1 MERIPIISEIADV
14 IDSRKD
20 ADPHTSYVAKLFS
33 KRARCCIKESR
44 RRGNR
49 SCQRPE
55 RITTLTILSTKLPI
69 FGFIRWWHYH
79 RPV

>member
-33 KRARCCIKESR
+33 KGPDAVLKKNGRA
-44 RRGNR
+44 
-49 SCQRPE
+49 
-55 RITTLTILSTKLPI
+55 
-69 FGFIRWWHYH
+69 H
-79 RPV
+79 V

>member
-49 SCQRPE
+49 SCHGR
-55 RITTLTILSTKLPI
+55 K
-69 FGFIRWWHYH
+69 G
-79 RPV
+79 